1 MLRTSPSTVNL
12 YNIGETMVTT
22 SVFFSKIVLK
32 TKKKKGGGVKISTD
46 RPTKRMLLLPLVNMY
61 YLEPIIRSDL

>member
-1 MLRTSPSTVNL
+1 MLRTSPNTVNL

-32 TKKKKGGGVKISTD
+32 TLKKKGGVKISTD
-46 RPTKRMLLLPLVNMY
+46 RPTKRMLLLPLLNMY
-61 YLEPIIRSDL
+61 YLEPIIGSDL